1 MCESSFRLELL
12 LALYALPSAWN
23 HMPTCRPGTHRGAEP
38 GLQLLRA
45 VSFKFPV
52 RPPPPSNVKNVPLIV
67 PFRVKVDAFNLLK
80 ERDWVQREAVLPGL
94 CSIYPQAF
102 RFIGRAGRIANVL
115 VGGSEEDFSECI
127 QNTSLRISVQMHT
140 DSVLYQPAA
149 MVNWS
154 TRQIDDHHFQIR
166 KKKF

>member
-1 MCESSFRLELL
+1 
-12 LALYALPSAWN
+12 
-23 HMPTCRPGTHRGAEP
+23 MPTCRPGTHRGAEP

-67 PFRVKVDAFNLLK
+67 LFRVKVDAFNLLK
-80 ERDWVQREAVLPGL
+80 ERDCVQREAVLPGL